1 MVPTVAIRLAI
12 PVRTFFAL
20 RLLCVSLLPLFL
32 SGCAT
37 DEYRFE
43 QIDGAQA
50 VAIPLKFEGL
60 RGSRD
65 GANVKFEGRFVN
77 AEDVATMNVVLFLRP
92 PAEFRS
98 GTYEASIGGKMS
110 SGVVECPSLTFQGG
124 QTALPTV
131 GGVFVLK
138 DAQGR
143 PLYRVRIPPT
153 TLMSRRS

>member
-1 MVPTVAIRLAI
+1 VKAWPRSAFMVRKESAI
-12 PVRTFFAL
+12 
-20 RLLCVSLLPLFL
+20 LCVSLLLLIP
-32 SGCAT
+32 SGCAK
-37 DEYRFE
+37 DEFRFE

-50 VAIPLKFEGL
+50 IALPLKFEGL

-77 AEDVATMNVVLFLRP
+77 AADAATMNVVLFLRP

-98 GTYEASIGGKMS
+98 GTFDASIGGKMN

-131 GGVFVLK
+131 GGVFILK
-138 DAQGR
+138 NEQGQ

-153 TLMSRRS
+153 TLTASRS